1 MWCPGSVRAVVV
13 PISTGHTLV
22 MNILS
27 DSVCS
32 RLAQVVGQ
40 LAIEAPDSPAWL
52 ASMDE
57 LEQLAGVVRIEADFA
72 GAERFLSMTDWR
84 ALVA

>member
-1 MWCPGSVRAVVV
+1 MRLGNGKHLNSQSWTR
-13 PISTGHTLV
+13 
-22 MNILS
+22 
-27 DSVCS
+27 VCS